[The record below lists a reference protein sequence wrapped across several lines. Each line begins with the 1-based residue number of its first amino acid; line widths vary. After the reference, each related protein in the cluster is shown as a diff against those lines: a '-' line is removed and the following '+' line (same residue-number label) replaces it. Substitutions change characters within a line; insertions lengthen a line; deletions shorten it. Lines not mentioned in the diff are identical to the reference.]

1 MSPFRRIALASAGG
15 GAGLTTIPMAAM
27 AEGGLPQL
35 DFANLLTSYQV
46 LWGAVI
52 FVLLYI
58 LARWTALPQVE
69 SVLRARATR
78 IASDLD
84 GARDARA
91 RAEAGEKA
99 AAEATAKARAEAQ
112 AAINTALDTA
122 KQAAAAQAAVLNERL
137 DAQLKQAEGEIS
149 AARGAALS
157 ALPSVAS
164 DTAMALVARL
174 TGVAPDAARL
184 GAAIDAAMAARGLRS

>member
-1 MSPFRRIALASAGG
+1 MP
-15 GAGLTTIPMAAM
+15 TAAI

-35 DFANLLTSYQV
+35 DFGNLLTSYQV

-69 SVLRARATR
+69 SVLTARAQR

-84 GARDARA
+84 GAKDAKA

-99 AAEATAKARAEAQ
+99 AAAATASARAEAQ
-112 AAINTALDTA
+112 SAINAALETAQ
-122 KQAAAAQAAVLNERL
+122 QAAAAQAAAVNERV
-137 DAQLKQAEGEIS
+137 DAQLKQAEGEIA

-157 ALPSVAS
+157 ALPGVAT
-164 DTAMALVARL
+164 DTASALIARL
-174 TGVAPDAARL
+174 TGVTPDAARL
-184 GAAIDAAMAARGLRS
+184 SAAIDAAMAARGVRGQGG